1 MEYDIMSIIAILF
14 SALVGCF
21 MLYVVIYAVIATINL
36 FYLLFTG
43 KNLTIY
49 DRIKIDDLFP

>member
-1 MEYDIMSIIAILF
+1 MEYDIMSIIVILF
-14 SALVGCF
+14 IVLVACF
-21 MLYVVIYAVIATINL
+21 ILYIVIYAVIAIINL